1 MALSAWG
8 MIPDDLEIDFPTM
21 WAPDAKE
28 IAEIAERK
36 TNAVL
41 AVYQNDLIDS
51 ATAQQELQE
60 LADETGMWSKIS
72 EESIKAGEGQTYSS
86 SRMMADPMAGLTYLE
101 DPDRDMD
108 ISEENEEGPNKNGKE
123 EVE

>member
-8 MIPDDLEIDFPTM
+8 VIPDDMEIDFPTM

-36 TNAVL
+36 TNAIL

-51 ATAQQELQE
+51 ATAQQELQAI
-60 LADETGMWSKIS
+60 ADERECGVKYQMKHSGREREDLYQQPYDGGSDGRGGAPS
-72 EESIKAGEGQTYSS
+72 ESG
-86 SRMMADPMAGLTYLE
+86 
-101 DPDRDMD
+101 
-108 ISEENEEGPNKNGKE
+108 
-123 EVE
+123 